1 MQDDIYVEGVNKGN
15 DEKKQVERIKRRQGD
30 IAEKWFAAQDK
41 WIPEREIAAHD
52 RFDPK
57 FFIRERM
64 EIQIAEIER
73 FSAEKRAEKEQQHE
87 AGQQPACRFSRD
99 AANAPRRFRAHI

>member
-41 WIPEREIAAHD
+41 WIPERNIAA
-52 RFDPK
+52 
-57 FFIRERM
+57 
-64 EIQIAEIER
+64 
-73 FSAEKRAEKEQQHE
+73 
-87 AGQQPACRFSRD
+87 RD
-99 AANAPRRFRAHI
+99 